1 MLNLVLHS
9 CTDSHQWLPIDH
21 WIKCQLFSLVS
32 RGFLQR
38 AQTRFWSLLSS
49 SQSQLRTAVSQ
60 QLLLILPCDFGF
72 YLLLPEHLGPQYIS
86 TPLEPTP
93 QPPARNSLEGSFPT
107 RCRTHSQLPGMCMI
121 VMQPPYSFSLPITDF
136 EDLYYFICVS
146 YVNMCAHRVWK
157 QHQMSW
163 TWRYKSLCV
172 VLCVCQE
179 RNLSPL
185 QEQ

>member
-86 TPLEPTP
+86 TP
-93 QPPARNSLEGSFPT
+93 PPAPCQELSGGLLSYPMQDSFPITRNVYDSHAATLFFLTPNYRLWRFVLFYLCVLCQHVCPQSLEAAS
-107 RCRTHSQLPGMCMI
+107 
-121 VMQPPYSFSLPITDF
+121 D
-136 EDLYYFICVS
+136 
-146 YVNMCAHRVWK
+146 
-157 QHQMSW
+157 
-163 TWRYKSLCV
+163 
-172 VLCVCQE
+172 VLDME
-179 RNLSPL
+179 I
-185 QEQ
+185 